1 MRGTLLQA
9 DCESDA
15 FPCNRRRRELYYVES
30 REKSMLKSRFLP
42 PQKKM
47 KAMAALRSSPR
58 NLRLKAVLERF
69 ESLGISGLAT
79 HANKRFWLEI
89 PVCHPETRHLEIVDH
104 NQSKGRKLSVLF
116 SVPLSLLYLHTSY
129 GVCGYESF
137 SSQSSVL
144 YLTMSPSKPSRT
156 KGKGNQPDK
165 QVFIRHSVLVKE

>member
-30 REKSMLKSRFLP
+30 RVKKPISSPPEMKSM
-42 PQKKM
+42 
-47 KAMAALRSSPR
+47 ATLRSSPR

-79 HANKRFWLEI
+79 HANKRFWPEI
-89 PVCHPETRHLEIVDH
+89 PICHPETRHLEIVDH

-116 SVPLSLLYLHTSY
+116 FGSIIATVPSHLLWRMRLRIFLITELGFISDN
-129 GVCGYESF
+129 V
-137 SSQSSVL
+137 SQ
-144 YLTMSPSKPSRT
+144 
-156 KGKGNQPDK
+156 
-165 QVFIRHSVLVKE
+165 